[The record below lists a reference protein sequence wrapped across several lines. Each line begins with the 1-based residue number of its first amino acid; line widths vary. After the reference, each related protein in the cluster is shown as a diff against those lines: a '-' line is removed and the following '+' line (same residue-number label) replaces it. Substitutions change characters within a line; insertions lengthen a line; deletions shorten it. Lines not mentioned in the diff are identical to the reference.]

1 MIKMIN
7 TSFRDNSGF
16 IFKTDGIIY
25 RQINQVY
32 RENYEYLLSSG
43 LYDELVQ
50 KKLLISHE
58 EINLDIE
65 KDENFYKIIK
75 PNQIEYISYPYE
87 WCFSELKD
95 AALLTLKIQ
104 EIALEY
110 GMVLKDASGYNI
122 QFVNGKP
129 IFIDTL
135 SFEKYQ
141 ENKPWV
147 AYGQFCRHFLAPL
160 ALMSL
165 TDIRLNS
172 MLVTNIDG
180 IPLDLCSKLLPF
192 KSRLN
197 PELLIHIFL
206 HNASNKAHESDTNI
220 KLKTKFSKLEME
232 SLIDSLKSTILHLKF
247 PKVKTEWGE
256 YYNNTNYTQQGR
268 KEKEEI
274 IKEFINRI
282 EPQTI
287 CDLGANK
294 GDFSRIASKGPSVK
308 TCISFDIDP
317 IAVELN
323 YQKSKG
329 AKDNK
334 IQPLIVDLTNPSP
347 AIGFA
352 NSERENFISRFKSDT
367 VLALAL
373 LHHLSI
379 SNNLPFENTAQ
390 FFAKLGNYLIIE
402 FIPKKDSKVQILL
415 SSREDIFDKYNI
427 DEFEK
432 VYSKY
437 FEILEKRQIDTS
449 ERTLYLM
456 RRR

>member
-16 IFKTDGIIY
+16 IFKSDEIIY

-32 RENYEYLLSSG
+32 REDYEYLLSSG
-43 LYDELVQ
+43 LYDELVNNG
-50 KKLLISHE
+50 LLISHE
-58 EINLDIE
+58 EVNLDVQR
-65 KDENFYKIIK
+65 DENFYKIIK
-75 PNQIEYISYPYE
+75 PKQIKYISYPYE

-104 EIALEY
+104 ETALKY
-110 GMVLKDASGYNI
+110 NMVLKDASSYNI
-122 QFVNGKP
+122 QFINGKP

-135 SFEKYQ
+135 SFEKYE

-165 TDIRLNS
+165 TDISLNS
-172 MLVTNIDG
+172 MLITNIDG
-180 IPLDLCSKLLPF
+180 IPLDLCSKLLPL

-206 HNASNKAHESDTNI
+206 HSASNKAHEEDTKV
-220 KLKTKFSKLEME
+220 KLKNKFSRLEME
-232 SLIDSLKSTILHLKF
+232 SLIDSLKSTISHLNF
-247 PKVKTEWGE
+247 PKIKTEWGE
-256 YYNNTNYTQQGR
+256 YYNNTNYTNKGR
-268 KEKEEI
+268 EEKEEI
-274 IKEFINRI
+274 IKEFINKI

-294 GDFSRIASKGPSVK
+294 GDFSRIATSCSSVK
-308 TCISFDIDP
+308 TCISFDIAP
-317 IAVELN
+317 RAVEGN
-323 YQKSKG
+323 YKISKG
-329 AKDNK
+329 ISDNK

-352 NSERENFISRFKSDT
+352 NCEREDFLSRFKCDT

-373 LHHLSI
+373 IHHLSI
-379 SNNLPFENTAQ
+379 SNNLPFDNTAQ

-402 FIPKKDSKVQILL
+402 FIPKQDSKVQTLL
-415 SSREDIFDKYNI
+415 GTRKDIFDKYNI

-437 FEILEKRQIDTS
+437 FEILDKRQIDTS
-449 ERTLYLM
+449 ERILYIM
-456 RRR
+456 RRK